1 MGSRADLRPA
11 VTPYTAPTGVKA
23 PRAHDD
29 ATLDLVR
36 QAATFVQQ
44 VKTEAHQQTTRA
56 TDIARRAT
64 ELLTAAEERIKAL
77 EAAQAAATQDLRNA
91 HARIGELEQGAGKSQ
106 AQIKFLQGA
115 AAEAEQ
121 RAKNAELKVE
131 ETITSIQN
139 AIRSELLALSPA
151 PKPKLAAVA

>member
-1 MGSRADLRPA
+1 MALRSGLRPEL
-11 VTPYTAPTGVKA
+11 TPRSAPFGAQA
-23 PRAHDD
+23 PSERED

-36 QAATFVQQ
+36 QAATFVQN
-44 VKTEAHQQTTRA
+44 VKAEAQEQTTRA

-64 ELLTAAEERIKAL
+64 EMLTAAEQRIKSL
-77 EAAQAAATQDLRNA
+77 ESAQSAAAQDLRSA

-115 AAEAEQ
+115 LAEAEQ

-131 ETITSIQN
+131 ETIASIQK
-139 AIRSELLALSPA
+139 AIRSELLALGPA
-151 PKPKLAAVA
+151 PKARLAAAA